1 MTEEDKDLEMLKAKR
16 LAEMQKNIS
25 SQQKQ
30 EDSNVPQG
38 EQKKNEPTPREIVVQ
53 QLGYRGLEVLG
64 NAEYQF
70 PKETQII
77 ILKLAELISSGS
89 VTETLEGG
97 KLLALFRGVGINVR
111 MKNKINVEKDGKFVS
126 LSDKLR
132 IKESSVKDDQ
142 MPTFEI
148 STTTFDEDIS
158 VIQVALTKIAAICDL
173 EQEFK
178 IAEPLSRF
186 GWTFFQ
192 ILIKQELYYEISDK
206 L

>member
-1 MTEEDKDLEMLKAKR
+1 MSEEDKDLEMLKAKR

-30 EDSNVPQG
+30 EDSNVPQR
-38 EQKKNEPTPREIVVQ
+38 EQKKNKPTPREIVVQ

-132 IKESSVKDDQ
+132 IKESSVKDD
-142 MPTFEI
+142 
-148 STTTFDEDIS
+148 
-158 VIQVALTKIAAICDL
+158 
-173 EQEFK
+173 
-178 IAEPLSRF
+178 
-186 GWTFFQ
+186 
-192 ILIKQELYYEISDK
+192 
-206 L
+206 